1 MSGQAELSGPDLE
14 KDGIPATDLVE
25 GKAVLG
31 HALGEA
37 ALLVR
42 RGADVRAIGASCTHY
57 GGSLAEGIVVG
68 DEVRCP
74 LHHACFDLRTGAAIA
89 APALNPVAC
98 YQVSQRD
105 GRVFITGKR
114 EPMVSLVSLR
124 KPATAPASVVVVGA
138 GAAGGCA
145 VETLRA
151 EGYEGPVTLVGRD
164 ESVPYDRPNL
174 SKDYLAGQ
182 APEEWI
188 PLRDRDFYAGKRID
202 LRLGQ
207 EVVSIDTAARTLA
220 LKGGGTLSYGAL
232 VLATGASP
240 SKPPIPGVDDPR
252 VHLLRTLADSRAII
266 AGVTGGARKV
276 VVVGASFIGLEVAAA
291 LRTRGLEVDVVA
303 PEERPLE
310 RVLGAAVGDFIRALH
325 ESHGVRFHLGDKP
338 ARIDDG
344 EVVLASGGRL
354 PFDRVVLGVGVRPEV
369 KLAEQAGL
377 SIDDGIVVDE
387 LLETSAPGVFAC
399 GDVATYPDRAAGK
412 RLRVEHWVHAQR
424 QGQVAAQNVLG
435 ARRAYAYPP
444 FFWSQHYD
452 VRIAYVGRGDKES
465 AIQLIGD
472 PAARDC
478 AVIFREG
485 SVVRAVATIGRDVL
499 SLEVE
504 DALERGD
511 AKRIERLI
519 AG

>member
-1 MSGQAELSGPDLE
+1 MGGQAQLSGPDLE
-14 KDGIPATDLVE
+14 KDGTLAADLVE
-25 GKAVLG
+25 GKGLLG

-37 ALLVR
+37 VLLVR

-98 YQVSQRD
+98 YAVSQRD

-114 EPMVSLVSLR
+114 EPVVSLR
-124 KPATAPASVVVVGA
+124 KPARVPASVVVVGA

-174 SKDYLAGQ
+174 SKDYLAGE

-202 LRLGQ
+202 LRLGE
-207 EVVSIDTAARTLA
+207 EVVSVDTAARTLT

-252 VHLLRTLADSRAII
+252 VHLLRTLADSRAVI
-266 AGVTGGARKV
+266 AAVTGGARKV

-291 LRTRGLEVDVVA
+291 LRTRGVEVDVVA

-310 RVLGAAVGDFIRALH
+310 RVLGAAVGDFVRALH

-354 PFDRVVLGVGVRPEV
+354 PFDCVVLGVGVRPEV

-377 SIDDGIVVDE
+377 SVDDGIVVDE

-399 GDVATYPDRAAGK
+399 GDVASYPDRAAGK

-452 VRIAYVGRGDKES
+452 VRIAYVGRGDKGN

-485 SVVRAVATIGRDVL
+485 AVVRAVATIGRDVL

-511 AKRIERLI
+511 AQRIERLV